1 MRHGGMRAKIPA
13 QLFVYANASHGLGD
27 AANVRGW
34 QGRIV
39 DWIESVG
46 F

>member
-1 MRHGGMRAKIPA
+1 MRALKIPA